1 MEVKKAI
8 FVKSA
13 EQIKDCP
20 NPDKPEY
27 AFIGRSNVGKSSL
40 INMLMNKP
48 DMARVSSNP
57 GKTITINH
65 YLVNDGWFL
74 VDLPGYGYARRSKTM
89 REDWEKHLEEY
100 LKERENLQCL
110 FVLIDS
116 RIDPQDSDLEFLNF
130 LGNLGVPFSIVF
142 TKIDKLNQSMR
153 AKNMKAFTD
162 EVLKNWEVLPPVFQ
176 TSAVEKKGRDKLL
189 KYIEEVNASFVKPS
203 F

>member
-1 MEVKKAI
+1 MEIKKAV

-13 EQIKDCP
+13 EKIIDCP
-20 NPDKPEY
+20 KPDKPEY

-40 INMLMNKP
+40 INMLVNKP
-48 DMARVSSNP
+48 NLARISSSP

-65 YLVNDGWFL
+65 YIINDYWYL
-74 VDLPGYGYARRSKTM
+74 VDLPGYGYARRSKTL
-89 REDWEKHLEEY
+89 REGWEHALEVY
-100 LKERENLQCL
+100 LKDRENLQCL

-130 LGNLGVPFSIVF
+130 LGNLEVPFAIVF

-153 AKNMKAFTD
+153 AKNMKAFTN
-162 EVLKNWEVLPPVFQ
+162 EVLKNWEVLPTIFQ
-176 TSAVEKKGRDKLL
+176 TSSIEKKGREKMLS
-189 KYIEEVNASFVKPS
+189 YIEEVNSKFQKPT